1 MDTHLVS
8 PPPDTARK
16 NAGKTTLI
24 PPSPTVTV
32 APPRPQD
39 PPPAPD
45 APVPEPEGAPEPHL
59 PQEASGPFS
68 ASPSVPPPPPP
79 PSLRTP
85 EGGRA
90 RSVTMTLLRHV
101 FHGCLTASFLFT
113 IVVILLIVM
122 LFRRCNAMIDS
133 AGGMN
138 SAQDPFAKE
147 EVADLNLGAGDAES
161 GTPRVLVVRL
171 RGTMLDVSGTSD
183 ASVGQAIADV
193 RRARFDQ
200 EIDGIL
206 LDVDSPGGE
215 VTASDALW
223 SAIKEFRESRTDTQV
238 PRFTVALMG
247 ATAASGAYYACSA
260 ADWIIARPT
269 TLTGSIGVKIESF
282 NVRKLAEDHGVHA
295 VSVTSGPHKNM
306 LDPFTDLTE
315 EQRRM
320 LQTEVDA
327 LHALFVSRVTEGRR
341 GLAESKVKE
350 LANGRVFLGPEAKD
364 LGLVD
369 AVGHL
374 DAALSEVRRRLGGD
388 PVYVRYVHPR
398 PLLETLLP
406 EEFSGSLPLRL
417 SPSLVLP
424 GPAPHSETPLKA
436 IY

>member
-8 PPPDTARK
+8 PPPDTARR

-24 PPSPTVTV
+24 PSSPTVTV
-32 APPRPQD
+32 APPRPQT
-39 PPPAPD
+39 PPPAPAD
-45 APVPEPEGAPEPHL
+45 EGATAPYL
-59 PQEASGPFS
+59 PPEASAPAS
-68 ASPSVPPPPPP
+68 ASPFVPPPASPHQA
-79 PSLRTP
+79 P

-90 RSVTMTLLRHV
+90 RSTTLLRHV

-113 IVVILLIVM
+113 IVVILLVVS
-122 LFRRCNAMIDS
+122 LFRRCNAMLDS
-133 AGGMN
+133 MN
-138 SAQDPFAKE
+138 RAEDPFVKE
-147 EVADLNLGAGDAES
+147 EVPDLNLGAGEAES

-171 RGTMLDVSGTSD
+171 RGTMLDVSGMSD

-260 ADWIIARPT
+260 ADWIVARPT
-269 TLTGSIGVKIESF
+269 TLTGSIGVKIESI
-282 NVRKLAEDHGVHA
+282 NVRKLAEDHGVQA
-295 VSVTSGPHKNM
+295 VSVTSGRHKNM

-350 LANGRVFLGPEAKD
+350 LADGRVFLGPEAKD

-374 DAALSEVRRRLGGD
+374 DTALSEVRRRLGGD
-388 PVYVRYVHPR
+388 PVYVQYVHPR
-398 PLLETLLP
+398 PLLESLLP